1 MGLTTISAL
10 FQRFFSGVA
19 ESCTMNAVPKQGIQ
33 TTAAT
38 VPVTVRTGAT
48 AGGTADAVTAVPQP
62 ERGSDETEH
71 ELGRLDRPDLGGT
84 ASATPPSRRIRWLP

>member
-1 MGLTTISAL
+1 VGLTTISAL

-19 ESCTMNAVPKQGIQ
+19 ESCTMNAAPTKGVQA
-33 TTAAT
+33 TAAT

-62 ERGSDETEH
+62 ERGSDEIEH
-71 ELGRLDRPDLGGT
+71 HLGRLDRPELGGT